1 MPTPTEATSM
11 VQKSMVQKLRKAVR
25 LTTTSRV
32 PPGRA
37 DLSAHNPRD
46 TPGSMTTRP
55 PESRP
60 ITGSYPVQLLALLRA
75 GRP

>member
-1 MPTPTEATSM
+1 
-11 VQKSMVQKLRKAVR
+11 MVQKLRKAVR

-32 PPGRA
+32 PPDRA

-46 TPGSMTTRP
+46 TPGSGTTRP

-60 ITGSYPVQLLALLRA
+60 ITGSYPSNCSRCSGPGGNDRLNTPARA
-75 GRP
+75 AS